1 MKKQKFRQL
10 FSKYL
15 YITAGCILYALAISF
30 FLDPN
35 GIVPGGF
42 TGLAMV
48 LGEFIPL
55 KTGTLTIIL
64 NVPLII
70 LGIIKFG
77 GRFLASSIYA
87 VVVSSALVDIFSL
100 WGPLSTDP
108 LLCAL
113 AGGVLMALGLELV
126 LKEGATTGGTDIVVK
141 LLRTKLKNF
150 STGTLFTVTDGIIV
164 IASAIIFR
172 NVEIALYAIITI
184 IVYSKVIDLILY
196 GRDEAKMIM
205 IISDRMDIITK
216 RLLTELDVGATILK
230 ATGAYS
236 GEDKPMVMCVVRKH
250 MAPKA
255 MKIIRNEDPTAFT
268 IITTANEVFG
278 EGYKDHKQ
286 ENVI

>member
-1 MKKQKFRQL
+1 MGKNKIRQFL
-10 FSKYL
+10 LKYL
-15 YITAGCILYALAISF
+15 SITAGCVLYAIAVSF

-55 KTGTLTIIL
+55 ATGTLTMVL
-64 NVPLII
+64 NIPVII

-87 VVVSSALVDIFSL
+87 VVVSSVLVDIFAI
-100 WGPLSTDP
+100 WGPLSRDP

-113 AGGVLMALGLELV
+113 AGGVLMAIGLELV

-141 LLRTKLKNF
+141 LLRTKLKHF
-150 STGTLFTVTDGIIV
+150 STGTLFTVTDGLIV
-164 IASAIIFR
+164 IASALIFR

-184 IVYSKVIDLILY
+184 VVYSKIIDLILY
-196 GRDEAKMIM
+196 GRDEAKMFM
-205 IISDRMDIITK
+205 IISENHEAITK
-216 RLLTELDVGATILK
+216 RLLTELDAGATILE

-236 GEDKPMVMCVVRKH
+236 GSPKPTVMCVIRKH

-255 MKIIRNEDPTAFT
+255 MKVIRQEDPTAFT

>member
-1 MKKQKFRQL
+1 MDKKYLQFI
-10 FSKYL
+10 SKYF
-15 YITAGCILYALAISF
+15 YITMGCILYALAVSF

-48 LGEFIPL
+48 VGEFIPL

-64 NVPLII
+64 NIPLII

-87 VVVSSALVDIFSL
+87 VVVSSLLVDLFSI

-113 AGGVLMALGLELV
+113 AGGALMAVGLELV

-141 LLRTKLKNF
+141 LLRTKLKSF
-150 STGTLFTVTDGIIV
+150 SAGTLFTVTDGLIV
-164 IASAIIFR
+164 IASALIFK
-172 NVEIALYAIITI
+172 NIEIALYAIITI
-184 IVYSKVIDLILY
+184 IVYSKIIDLILY

-205 IISDRMDIITK
+205 IISEKMDIITK
-216 RLLTELDVGATILK
+216 RLLAELDVGATILDG
-230 ATGAYS
+230 TGAYS
-236 GEDKPMVMCVVRKH
+236 GQDKPVVMCVVRKH
-250 MAPKA
+250 LAPKA
-255 MKIIRNEDPTAFT
+255 MKIIRHEDPTAFT
-268 IITTANEVFG
+268 IISTANEVFG
-278 EGYKDHKQ
+278 EGYKDHQQ